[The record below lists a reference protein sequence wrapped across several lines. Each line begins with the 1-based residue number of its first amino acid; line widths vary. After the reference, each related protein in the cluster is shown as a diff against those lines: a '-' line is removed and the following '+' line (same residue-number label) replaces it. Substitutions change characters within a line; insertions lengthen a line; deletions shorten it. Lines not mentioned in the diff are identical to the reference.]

1 MPVLSFSLKQ
11 QVLHNLVKSLYK
23 PAFVCPACYKPG
35 PKISNPVASPILI
48 WPVLNTSARP
58 VADLFVFS
66 TKLSKPG
73 AGLILNSPS
82 CDKPDLNMVS
92 YRYTAVD

>member
-1 MPVLSFSLKQ
+1 MPVLRFSLKQ

-23 PAFVCPACYKPG
+23 TNICLPSLLPTW
-35 PKISNPVASPILI
+35 SNPVVSPILI
-48 WPVLNTSARP
+48 WPVLNKSARP

-73 AGLILNSPS
+73 TGLSLNSPS

-92 YRYTAVD
+92 FE

>member
-1 MPVLSFSLKQ
+1 MPVLCFSLKQ

-23 PAFVCPACYKPG
+23 TYICLPSLVQTWIIIHVC
-35 PKISNPVASPILI
+35 NPVASPILI
-48 WPVLNTSARP
+48 WPVLNKSARP

-66 TKLSKPG
+66 TKFSKPG
-73 AGLILNSPS
+73 TGLILNSPS

-92 YRYTAVD
+92 FE